1 MALEDLSQE
10 RIDAVKS
17 KHGGE
22 LRAVEAL
29 NDWLI
34 FRKPTRHEYDRY
46 VDKITADKA
55 NVRVAA
61 WELAQSTIVDPVPG
75 PAALG
80 AAMDLEPAILLS
92 DIIPALNSMVG
103 DDREKRRVKL

>member
-1 MALEDLSQE
+1 MSLKDLSQE
-10 RIDAVKS
+10 RIDAVKA
-17 KHGGE
+17 KHGDQ
-22 LRAVEAL
+22 LVAVEAL

-34 FRKPTRHEYDRY
+34 FRKPSRHEYDRY
-46 VDKITADKA
+46 VDKITADKS
-55 NVRVAA
+55 NVRTAA

-75 PAALG
+75 PAALS

-92 DIIPALNSMVG
+92 DIVPALNSLVG